1 MTRRTFFNWIARTL
15 HVVVTLLVG
24 APVIRFLVGR
34 HGPSESGGSYQ
45 RIAPLSGAHPD
56 HPERVTVSADRTDA
70 FTHYPP
76 GPIGVVWL
84 VRSPDLGGI
93 AQVKCFQ
100 SSCPHLG
107 CAIDFARDRGVFFC
121 PCHAS
126 EFALDGS
133 RHFGPTPRGMDELPC
148 RVTEPDDDGE
158 RWVEIKYQ
166 EFQTGTDGPVPSA

>member
-1 MTRRTFFNWIARTL
+1 MTRRSFFNWIGHTL
-15 HVVVTLLVG
+15 HGVVVLVVG

-34 HGPSESGGSYQ
+34 RSRSESVGSYQ
-45 RIAPLSGAHPD
+45 RIASLSDTHPD
-56 HPERVTVSADRTDA
+56 HPERVMVSADRTDA

-84 VRSPDLGGI
+84 VRGPDAGGV
-93 AQVKCFQ
+93 AQVRCFQ

-107 CAIDFARDRGVFFC
+107 CAIDLARDRGVFFC

-133 RHFGPTPRGMDELPC
+133 RNFGPTPRGMDELPC
-148 RVTEPDDDGE
+148 RVTEPDDNGE

-166 EFQTGTDGPVPSA
+166 EFQTGAANPIPTA